1 VSPPVR
7 DRARLLRGVLL
18 MLMFM
23 AGCVAGLALVTA
35 TAAHASIRPQATT
48 SPADLSGTL
57 DEVLGR
63 TAALPLRLRPSPH
76 LARPIP
82 NLVRTVED
90 VPGTPHRSAMRATEK
105 TVTAA
110 VGETPRVLDRTGQ
123 AAAHPVGLAHAQPAA
138 RSLPTQS
145 RARGHHPWRHP
156 AVRHGI
162 PAHRRHRAPTASNDH
177 RTPWPYA
184 PTTPA
189 SVTAGPA
196 VSSSNAA
203 GPASPMPRAN
213 LAQRIAL
220 GLPLAPASV
229 AAKLRSIADAPGHT
243 PD

>member
-1 VSPPVR
+1 MSSPVH

-18 MLMFM
+18 MLMFT

-35 TAAHASIRPQATT
+35 TAAHASVRSQATT
-48 SPADLSGTL
+48 TPADLSGTL

-76 LARPIP
+76 LARLIP

-90 VPGTPHRSAMRATEK
+90 VPGTPHRSAMRATKK
-105 TVTAA
+105 TVTAT

-123 AAAHPVGLAHAQPAA
+123 AAHPVGLAHAQPAA
-138 RSLPTQS
+138 HPVPRQS
-145 RARGHHPWRHP
+145 RARGHHPWRQL
-156 AVRHGI
+156 AVRPGI
-162 PAHRRHRAPTASNDH
+162 PTHRRHRAPTASNDH

-184 PTTPA
+184 PTAPA

-213 LAQRIAL
+213 IAQRIAL
-220 GLPLAPASV
+220 GLPPAPAAV
-229 AAKLRSIADAPGHT
+229 AAKPRSIAHAPGHT